1 MDLLSQLTQISDP
14 QIISFNGDTK
24 GKMSKLSEK
33 VKLIKPPSSP
43 PLTLHKVVG
52 VLIEPTVLRS
62 LLHLEDDTV
71 LVRVLLPVEG
81 LEVLSDVV
89 AVSSVHLVVK
99 LGELAWQDHRS
110 L

>member
-1 MDLLSQLTQISDP
+1 M
-14 QIISFNGDTK
+14 
-24 GKMSKLSEK
+24 KL
-33 VKLIKPPSSP
+33 PSSP
-43 PLTLHKVVG
+43 PLTLHKIVG

-99 LGELAWQDHRS
+99 LGELAWQDHRG